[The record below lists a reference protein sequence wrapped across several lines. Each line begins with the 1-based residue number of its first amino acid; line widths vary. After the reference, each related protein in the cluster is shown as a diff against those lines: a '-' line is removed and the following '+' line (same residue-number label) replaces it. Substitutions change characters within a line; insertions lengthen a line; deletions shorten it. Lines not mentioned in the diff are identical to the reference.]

1 MQKVFFPTT
10 FLYIV
15 SSLSASLKWLPSLL
29 YQSKTV
35 FTSNSLLSL
44 SKPFLSV
51 LFQYRPIKSL
61 EVSRWQPPL
70 HTCWISMASM
80 YVSSYIWDAFPQI
93 TVELCVILPPALLKT
108 YLWVLKQR
116 VTTVRIWCCSCWP
129 ASLHSLCASLS
140 GPFRNTH
147 KYTYLYAYVI
157 CTLLTPRGKSSTVAI
172 AVQSSPGWQWK
183 QHIHWSL

>member
-1 MQKVFFPTT
+1 MTPIHVILVLDSLTHCPVMNLRLEIDQNTHAKGIFSHYLSLHCV
-10 FLYIV
+10 L
-15 SSLSASLKWLPSLL
+15 SLSASLKWLPSLL

-80 YVSSYIWDAFPQI
+80 YVSSYIWEAFPQL

-108 YLWVLKQR
+108 HLWVLRQGDN
-116 VTTVRIWCCSCWP
+116 S
-129 ASLHSLCASLS
+129 
-140 GPFRNTH
+140 
-147 KYTYLYAYVI
+147 
-157 CTLLTPRGKSSTVAI
+157 
-172 AVQSSPGWQWK
+172 
-183 QHIHWSL
+183 